1 MIRILGRLLIVVA
14 MVGVLAAGGYVAIA
28 LLQPVG
34 AIAAETALPAV
45 TVRDGNALDAP
56 SFGGSA
62 VTVLEDAEGAVLS
75 DGSVVRDGDRG
86 VLPMASITKVVTALV
101 VLDAHPLRGRGPTL
115 VFTAADVARYHAT
128 LAKNGAAVPVQ
139 VGQAVRLRDALE
151 VMLVESAGNWAESI
165 SIWAFGSEQAFLDA
179 ADRWLEANGL
189 YRTVIENPAG
199 WAPNRST
206 SADLIALGVIANA
219 DPVVAALVAVRHDT
233 VPGVGEIDSTNE
245 LVGEH
250 GVDGIKT
257 GTLDRYNLLFSADR
271 RIAGERVT
279 IIGVVLG
286 APSEDAL
293 NGAVTR
299 LLDSVAGGFARVR
312 VHPGTLAVW
321 TAPWGS
327 DARAMDESTQ
337 HVRVWGETGAQAS
350 VSASPAVPAG
360 QTPTATLTVEVA
372 GAELQHT
379 VVAERPIAAPDV
391 TWLLTNP
398 LG

>member
-1 MIRILGRLLIVVA
+1 MIRILGRLLVVVA
-14 MVGVLAAGGYVAIA
+14 IVGVLAAGGYVATA

-34 AIAAETALPAV
+34 AVAAETSVPEV

-56 SFGGSA
+56 GFGGSA

-115 VFTAADVARYHAT
+115 VFTAADVARYDAT
-128 LAKNGAAVPVQ
+128 LARNGSAVPVRL
-139 VGQAVRLRDALE
+139 GQTVRLRDALE

-165 SIWAFGSEQAFLDA
+165 SVWAFGSEQAFIVA
-179 ADRWLEANGL
+179 ADEWLDDHGL
-189 YRTVIENPAG
+189 HRTVIENPTG

-206 SADLIALGVIANA
+206 TADLIALGTIANA
-219 DPVVAALVAVRHDT
+219 DPVIAELVAVRHDT
-233 VPGVGEIDSTNE
+233 VPGVGEIESTNE
-245 LVGEH
+245 LVGDG

-271 RIAGERVT
+271 RIAGEQVT

-293 NGAVTR
+293 NVAVTR

-327 DARAMDESTQ
+327 DARAIDDSAPR
-337 HVRVWGETGAQAS
+337 VRVWGDAGAEAS
-350 VSASPAVPAG
+350 VTASPAPPAG
-360 QTPTATLTVEVA
+360 ETPTATLTIEVA
-372 GAELQHT
+372 GIVIRR
-379 VVAERPIAAPDV
+379 VVEADASITAPDAL
-391 TWLLTNP
+391 WLLAHP
-398 LG
+398 FG